1 MTPSFTPHP
10 ESLQRIE
17 RWTQDPAV
25 IGVVQ
30 VGSRT
35 RGHGDAS
42 SDDDLEVVLTETAF
56 AKLAP
61 ADCHDA
67 LIVGEGP
74 ARRIVYDAQL
84 LALPQYE
91 AQVGSAADLH
101 HWPYERAVVHHD
113 PTGRVAA
120 AVRELA
126 VMPEQFR
133 RARLMHGGID
143 AMTALARAAKT
154 GPRGWPAAAALVTAR
169 AARALTR
176 VVFALERRWA
186 PLDHWWEAELRTL
199 ADPAGVTPLL
209 VAGVSALDP
218 APLREAFEKLGPA
231 LVAEGFPPDRDG
243 RVGLF
248 LTLVHA
254 SNAAERSRHGID

>member
-1 MTPSFTPHP
+1 MTPNFTPHP
-10 ESLQRIE
+10 ETLERIE
-17 RWTQDPAV
+17 RWKQDPQV

-35 RGHGDAS
+35 RGHGDAA
-42 SDDDLEVVLTETAF
+42 SDDDLEVVLTDAAF

-67 LIVGEGP
+67 LIEGEGA

-126 VMPEQFR
+126 VMPAQFR
-133 RARLMHGGID
+133 RARLLHGGID
-143 AMTALARAAKT
+143 TMTSLARAARMA
-154 GPRGWPAAAALVTAR
+154 PRGWPVAAKLVTAR
-169 AARALTR
+169 AVRALTR
-176 VVFALERRWA
+176 VVFALEHRWA

-199 ADPAGVTPLL
+199 ADPAGVAPLL
-209 VAGVSALDP
+209 VAGASSLDP
-218 APLREAFEKLGPA
+218 APLREAFEKLDGA
-231 LVAEGFPPDRDG
+231 LVAEGFPPDRPG
-243 RVGLF
+243 RIALF

-254 SNAAERSRHGID
+254 SNAAERARHGLD